1 MSIRVFRARHI
12 CVVKEIEH
20 RIERRLLFHEAD
32 PAGIAQF
39 HQMFAWMQEA
49 EQSLFRS
56 LRVPLREYW
65 AAGGKKQVGWARQH
79 ASLDFLRPILVD
91 EQVTVCLNLRQMTQR
106 TLTFEV
112 VIRNAD
118 EVKARGLL
126 RTVCVQGREGNFK
139 AIPIPKMVRDKIQRR
154 MR

>member
-1 MSIRVFRARHI
+1 MV
-12 CVVKEIEH
+12 EH
-20 RIERRLLFHEAD
+20 CIERRLLFHEAD

-49 EQSLFRS
+49 EQSLFRA
-56 LRVPLREYW
+56 LGIPLRQYW

-91 EQVTVCLNLRQMTQR
+91 EQITVRLKLRQMTRR

-112 VIRNAD
+112 VIENTD
-118 EVKARGLL
+118 GVKARGML

-139 AIPIPKMVRDKIQRR
+139 TIPIPKIVRDKILYAR
-154 MR
+154 

>member
-1 MSIRVFRARHI
+1 MLEHSID
-12 CVVKEIEH
+12 
-20 RIERRLLFHEAD
+20 RRLLFHEAD

-56 LRVPLREYW
+56 LGIPLREYW
-65 AAGGKKQVGWARQH
+65 GAGGKKQIGWARQH
-79 ASLDFLRPILVD
+79 ASLDFLRPIVVD
-91 EQVTVCLNLRQMTQR
+91 EQITVRLKLLQITQR

-112 VIRNAD
+112 VIENST
-118 EVKARGLL
+118 EVKARGKL

-139 AIPIPKMVRDKIQRR
+139 AIPIPKIVRNKIQPR
-154 MR
+154 

>member
-1 MSIRVFRARHI
+1 ML
-12 CVVKEIEH
+12 EH
-20 RIERRLLFHEAD
+20 GIERRLLFHEAD

-39 HQMFAWMQEA
+39 HQLFAWMQEA
-49 EQSLFRS
+49 EQSLFRT
-56 LRVPLREYW
+56 LGVPVREFW

-91 EQVTVCLNLRQMTQR
+91 EQVTVHLKLRQMTER

-112 VIRNAD
+112 VIGNTV
-118 EVKARGLL
+118 EVKARGTL

-139 AIPIPKMVRDKIQRR
+139 SIPIPKIVRDKIQPH
-154 MR
+154 MS

>member
-1 MSIRVFRARHI
+1 ML
-12 CVVKEIEH
+12 EH

-56 LRVPLREYW
+56 LGVPLPDYW
-65 AAGGKKQVGWARQH
+65 AAGGKKMIGWARQH
-79 ASLDFLRPILVD
+79 ASLDFIRPIVLD
-91 EQVTVCLNLRQMTQR
+91 EQITVCLKLRQMTQR

-112 VIRNAD
+112 LIENGV
-118 EVKARGLL
+118 ELKAKGLL
-126 RTVCVQGREGNFK
+126 RTVCVQGRDGHFK
-139 AIPIPKMVRDKIQRR
+139 AIPIPKIVRDKIRSH
-154 MR
+154 MS